1 MLKKLPVVFIL
12 LLAMALLA
20 GCSSSQ
26 PATKKVIKV
35 GSTSGP
41 QAQLLE
47 AAKPVLAK
55 DGVEMQIVEFSDY
68 IKPNEALNF
77 GELDAN
83 SYQHKPFLDAQLK
96 KETKFDL
103 VAIGNTVIM
112 PMGLYSKKIKK
123 LEDLPEGAIA
133 TIPNDPSNGGRALL
147 LMQKFGL
154 IKLKPEA
161 GILPS
166 PLDITENPK
175 KLKIVEVEAAQSPRA
190 LDDATIVAV
199 NTSYAL
205 KANLTPTKDAIA
217 LEDKDSPYTC
227 VIVARRKDKDREE
240 LKKLV
245 KAYQSPEVEQFIEK
259 SFKDSVIKGW

>member
-1 MLKKLPVVFIL
+1 MPKKIPVLFIL
-12 LLAMALLA
+12 ALAALLA
-20 GCSSSQ
+20 GCSSGQ
-26 PATKKVIKV
+26 PTSKKIIKV
-35 GSTSGP
+35 GATSGP

-55 DGVEMQIVEFSDY
+55 DGVEMQIIEFSDY
-68 IKPNEALNF
+68 VKPNEALNF
-77 GELDAN
+77 GEIDAN
-83 SYQHKPFLDAQLK
+83 SFQHKPFLEAQLK
-96 KETKFDL
+96 KEAKFDL
-103 VAIGNTVIM
+103 VAIGNTVVM

-123 LEDLPEGAIA
+123 LDDLPEGAVV

-154 IKLKPEA
+154 LKLKPEA

-190 LDDATIVAV
+190 MDDAYLVAV

-205 KANLTPTKDAIA
+205 KANLVPTKDAIA

-227 VIVARRKDKDREE
+227 VIVARTKDKGRDE

-245 KAYQSPEVEQFIEK
+245 KAYQSPEVEKFIEK